1 MVLRKLWRAG
11 AVVCACLALGAL
23 CGFALPV
30 PEEWLARDPG
40 FSITCPSVQPEEQ
53 EGDVITVTPPVEDEM
68 LSEGDITVL
77 PAEPCPAPEEPL
89 TAVFLLCDK
98 MRSIPVIEV
107 RAESPFPFFPFCGM
121 MILLPLFFQYRRPLR
136 KEGRPCS
143 FT

>member
-1 MVLRKLWRAG
+1 MVLQKLWRAG
-11 AVVCACLALGAL
+11 AVVCACLVFGAL

-53 EGDVITVTPPVEDEM
+53 EGDVITETPPVEEEM

-89 TAVFLLCDK
+89 TAVLL
-98 MRSIPVIEV
+98 
-107 RAESPFPFFPFCGM
+107 
-121 MILLPLFFQYRRPLR
+121 
-136 KEGRPCS
+136 
-143 FT
+143 T